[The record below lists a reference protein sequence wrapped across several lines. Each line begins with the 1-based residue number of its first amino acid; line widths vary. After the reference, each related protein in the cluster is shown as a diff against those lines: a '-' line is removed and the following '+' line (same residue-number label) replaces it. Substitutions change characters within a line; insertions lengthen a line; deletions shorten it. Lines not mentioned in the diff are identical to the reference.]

1 MKIADKTKEVIKM
14 EWVEVATHTLLIVF
28 LLLISVSL
36 IVLLKKE
43 FKVKIPHNTKM
54 LADDRAE
61 VERYKR
67 YSEIFDINEIG
78 KDVYKN
84 G

>member
-1 MKIADKTKEVIKM
+1 M
-14 EWVEVATHTLLIVF
+14 EWVEVVTHTLLIVF

-61 VERYKR
+61 VERYTR
-67 YSEIFDINEIG
+67 YNDVLSYDKLG
-78 KDVYKN
+78 KDVY
-84 G
+84 GDG

>member
-1 MKIADKTKEVIKM
+1 M
-14 EWVEVATHTLLIVF
+14 EWVEVVVHSLLTVF
-28 LLLISVSL
+28 LLLISISL
-36 IVLLKKE
+36 ITLLKKE
-43 FKVKIPHNTKM
+43 FTDESSHGVKM

-67 YSEIFDINEIG
+67 YSKIFDINEIG
-78 KDVYKN
+78 KDLCEN

>member
-1 MKIADKTKEVIKM
+1 M
-14 EWVEVATHTLLIVF
+14 EWVEVVTHTLLIVF
-28 LLLISVSL
+28 LVLISISL
-36 IVLLKKE
+36 IFLLKKE
-43 FKVKIPHNTKM
+43 FKVKIPRNTKM

-61 VERYKR
+61 VGRYKR

-78 KDVYKN
+78 KDVYEN